1 MLFDKRVELKPWE
14 YPEFND
20 YKDAIRHSYWIH
32 TEFNVDEDIQDFRTQ
47 VSEAEQTAIKNSM
60 LAIAQIEVAV
70 KTFWGDL
77 YKRIPKP
84 EAGSVGY
91 TFAESEV
98 RHHDAYS
105 FLLERLGLNYEFERI
120 HKIPAMID
128 RIDYLQDYI
137 DLKKSKEDKDFSMAV
152 LLFSIFIEHISLFS
166 QFLIMMSFNREKN
179 LFKGISNIVE
189 ATSKEEQIHGQ
200 FGTYVINVLQKE
212 YPEWFEGDF
221 EEHVQAAALK
231 AFKAE
236 NKVIDWIFEDGE
248 LDFLPK
254 NTVREFLK
262 HRFNT
267 ALENVGVESIFE
279 VDEEE
284 VDKTLWFDEEVVAGK
299 QYDFFYK
306 RPTSY
311 SKKMKSITENDLF

>member
-1 MLFDKRVELKPWE
+1 
-14 YPEFND
+14 
-20 YKDAIRHSYWIH
+20 
-32 TEFNVDEDIQDFRTQ
+32 
-47 VSEAEQTAIKNSM
+47 
-60 LAIAQIEVAV
+60 
-70 KTFWGDL
+70 
-77 YKRIPKP
+77 
-84 EAGSVGY
+84 
-91 TFAESEV
+91 
-98 RHHDAYS
+98 
-105 FLLERLGLNYEFERI
+105 
-120 HKIPAMID
+120 
-128 RIDYLQDYI
+128 
-137 DLKKSKEDKDFSMAV
+137 MAV